1 MPRLT
6 IVIVTYNS
14 VRHIGAC
21 LTSLTANPPVVE
33 HDTIVVDNATQ
44 DGTSDLVRREWP
56 GVRVIEAGRNL
67 GFAAANNLGIRQTSG
82 ELVLLLNPDTVIPAG
97 RSMRSSRA
105 SMAATTPPS
114 SARVLSVRT
123 TAWSSRSG
131 R

>member
-33 HDTIVVDNATQ
+33 HETIVVDNASQ

-56 GVRVIEAGRNL
+56 GVQVIEAGSNL

-82 ELVLLLNPDTVIPAG
+82 ELILLLNPDTVIPAG
-97 RSMRSSRA
+97 SVDALVACLDRRHDLAIVGPRLVGEDN
-105 SMAATTPPS
+105 
-114 SARVLSVRT
+114 RV
-123 TAWSSRSG
+123 
-131 R
+131 